1 MSKNPVRMLFSVVYN
16 YKIISS
22 ALKTPAGQSF
32 QSCKVV
38 QRTSR
43 KKYNTSRQVEGA
55 AKTKAVPD

>member
-1 MSKNPVRMLFSVVYN
+1 MLFSVVYN